1 MGVGIL
7 VRKRPVMAYLLLTF
21 AISWGGVLVLGW
33 PHGMPAKQGDF
44 AAAWPVVFLPYLMG
58 PHVSALVLTGVVHGR
73 GGYRRLG
80 SRLVRWRVAGG
91 YLRDPV
97 GADVGRGSV
106 GA

>member
-58 PHVSALVLTGVVHGR
+58 PLVSALVLTGVVHGR

-97 GADVGRGSV
+97 GVDVGRGSV